1 MASALPCPGN
11 LLKVVFLTLG
21 PGCFGWHP
29 DLLDAGS
36 EQRLPSTG
44 RGLRECS
51 EGLLQEADRAAELAH
66 LPAPWQPQQRGSA
79 KGSTGKYSL
88 YVSLIGDEH
97 LHHRCA
103 QSGHRGQD
111 DPTESGISLCLQ
123 LAVSA
128 PSQVVNRGSK
138 YLFEKISLGGT
149 TKRDTATPTSV
160 TLSSSTVMSTWATLL
175 DWSSLH

>member
-111 DPTESGISLCLQ
+111 DPTESGVSLCLQ

-128 PSQVVNRGSK
+128 TSQVVNRGSK

-160 TLSSSTVMSTWATLL
+160 TLSFSTVMSTWATLL